1 MTLSRSRS
9 FTAAHPGE
17 DWPEIALRALPDL
30 EADAAL
36 EALKS
41 WNLHLFMRQPG
52 GRILGSD
59 VIFTEAPLADES
71 PQASPADG

>member
-1 MTLSRSRS
+1 MSLSRSRS
-9 FTAAHPGE
+9 FTAAQPGE
-17 DWPEIALRALPDL
+17 DWPDIARRALPEL

-41 WNLHLFMRQPG
+41 WNLHLFLRQPR

-59 VIFTEAPLADES
+59 VIFTEAPLAEDA
-71 PQASPADG
+71 PTDA